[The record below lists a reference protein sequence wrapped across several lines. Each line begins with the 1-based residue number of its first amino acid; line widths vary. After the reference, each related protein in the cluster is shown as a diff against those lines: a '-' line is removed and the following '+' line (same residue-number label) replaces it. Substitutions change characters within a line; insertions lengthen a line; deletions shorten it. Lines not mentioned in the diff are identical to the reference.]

1 MDAESRS
8 IEEYLAENG
17 SLTYSNVGVSMMPML
32 KQGRDLFTV
41 RKKGAERARKYDV
54 VLFKRPPDKYVLH
67 RVVKVRPEG
76 YDILGDNCAARERNV
91 PEERVLGVLTS
102 FVRKGREH
110 SVEEKGYKLYSRLA
124 VAGQPLRIVR
134 AKAAGAVRKLR
145 KLFCALLA
153 VLLVL
158 AAVLPGDT
166 HKSYAEPATVF
177 PTYDVSPKTEALYM
191 NEGDSVQMQFHTV
204 APVVFAGL
212 EFSSAGDVAAEFRL
226 YRWDKNLRLSME
238 GDVLISGTA
247 ANWNAGEP
255 VGLNFE
261 SLSGGALPAGE
272 YLLVCTV
279 TKGSNVRIDRYLPS
293 ILGIN
298 CFDNGIFVYGSYP
311 GEIIAAEPVSRL
323 FAHANE
329 QEDMVYHTA
338 PPEWTV
344 PEDSAIAQ
352 MGVDPTKW
360 TAVDGLGRTLPSSKD
375 VGKPNNKKVGI
386 FYWTWHYNFASNVP
400 YNVNNTIEA
409 YPESK
414 NDYYHEAWKPAGA
427 YFWNEPL
434 YGYYTELDDYVLRNH
449 AELLADAG
457 VDFVLFDCT
466 NGDYT
471 WEPAYMNLL
480 KVWSE
485 ARAEG
490 IKTPQVGFMMQ
501 FGWSGNTRSSLYQV
515 YTKIYKPGLYQDL
528 WFYWEGKPLVMAHNS
543 GLDLEDERQAEMA
556 QFFTFRGGDASYF
569 GGNNTDQYWGWLHVY
584 PQALY
589 KNADGS
595 VEMTT
600 VGTCMNA
607 DWENMVLSAQNGAHN
622 MGRSFSMDRNYSYS
636 YTYRGRKIVC
646 STNMENSKFYG
657 INFQEQWDY
666 ALSVDPQI
674 IFVTGWNEWIMGRN
688 VEWCGVANGFPDQ
701 CDDENSRD
709 CEPSK
714 GALKDYYYYQ
724 LVANIRRFKGAS
736 SYDVQAVSKSI
747 DIHGALD
754 AWNDPSIVTYNHYA
768 GGRYDRDAD
777 GWATTHYV
785 NDGVRNDII
794 TAKVSYDRKNLYFF
808 VETTDALTAPDSGNW
823 MRLLLDTRVATADSK
838 DWEEFEYILNRT
850 APDSR
855 GLVLERSTGGWNWET
870 VGYMDYSVTDN
881 VLQVTIPRNLLDLG
895 PGKRLEFN
903 FKWCDNNLAD
913 GDIMSLYTDGD
924 AAPGGR
930 FCFHFTTRNEE
941 FPYLTVT
948 LIIVAAVVLAGI
960 GTILGLKLKKLKVIS
975 DK

>member
-1 MDAESRS
+1 MDAETRS

-41 RKKGAERARKYDV
+41 RKKGAERAKKYDV

-124 VAGQPLRIVR
+124 VAGQPFRILR

-166 HKSYAEPATVF
+166 RKSYAEQATVF
-177 PTYDVSPKTEALYM
+177 PTYEVSAKTEALYM
-191 NEGDSVQMQFHTV
+191 NEGDSVQMQFHTI

-212 EFSSAGDVAAEFRL
+212 EFSSGGDLAAEFKL

-238 GDVLISGTA
+238 GEVLLSGTA

-272 YLLVCTV
+272 YVLDCTV
-279 TKGSNVRIDRYLPS
+279 TKGSNVRIDRYLPN
-293 ILGIN
+293 ILGVN
-298 CFDNGIFVYGSYP
+298 CFDNCIRIYGSYL

-490 IKTPQVGFMMQ
+490 IKTPQIGFMMQ

-569 GGNNTDQYWGWLHVY
+569 GGNNTDQLWGWLHVY

-589 KNADGS
+589 KNEDGS

-607 DWENMVLSAQNGAHN
+607 DWENMALAAQNGPHN

-636 YTYRGRKIVC
+636 YTYRGKKIVC
-646 STNMENSKFYG
+646 NTNMENSKFYG

-688 VEWCGVANGFPDQ
+688 VEWCGVPNGFPDQ

-736 SYDVQAVSKSI
+736 SYDVQAASKSI
-747 DIHGALD
+747 DIHGTLD

-794 TAKVSYDRKNLYFF
+794 TAKVSYDRKNLYFY

-823 MRLLLDTRVATADSK
+823 MRLLLDTRVATATSK
-838 DWEEFEYILNRT
+838 DWEEFEYILNRV

-881 VLQVTIPRNLLDLG
+881 VLQVTIPRSLLDLG

-948 LIIVAAVVLAGI
+948 LIIAAAVVLAGI
-960 GTILGLKLKKLKVIS
+960 GTILGLRLKKVKS